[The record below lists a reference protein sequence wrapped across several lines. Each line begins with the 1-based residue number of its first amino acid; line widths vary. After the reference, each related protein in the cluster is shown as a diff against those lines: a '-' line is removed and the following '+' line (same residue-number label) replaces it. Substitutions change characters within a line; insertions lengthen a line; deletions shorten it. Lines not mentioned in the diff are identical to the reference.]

1 MAKQV
6 KPRGGNPLLQ
16 VTGAGKERFDEHRT
30 YQTLMRKI
38 PPVIVFDEDW
48 FEYDGRAWRPS
59 RRKKYLSKVY
69 DILPVEHRSA
79 RLASNVLNA
88 VEAAR
93 QIENEKLRGALAFD
107 DDGRV
112 LVNVNN
118 GVLRVAAEQVELLA
132 HAPEYFFTGCLAA
145 NYHDDSQSALFEAS
159 LDAILHDVKDKALLQ
174 WFAGYCLFPDCK
186 QHEVFLICYGPGGTG
201 KSTLAEAIVSAFDDD
216 VLVRR
221 LSLSQ
226 ICSSGPGSYSLPTLE
241 RAMVNLGT
249 ELDTVE
255 VDESGTFKQLISG
268 ESIVARS
275 IYGKPFTMTST
286 CKHLFLSNVMPRFKH
301 GTDAELRR
309 ARFLAFGKKP
319 QAIDRT
325 LKDKLK
331 LVAQKDYILRWAI
344 EGLRAILEGMP
355 APYGGEESN
364 DAIRRFQISND
375 PVQCFIR
382 EVLQFDPNHEE
393 TKENVMTA
401 FTEFLDA
408 HQFAHRTREYFFRA
422 FYERNPQIRVVRY
435 QNKSPQY
442 WLRGVRLT
450 R

>member
-1 MAKQV
+1 MANKI
-6 KPRGGNPLLQ
+6 KPRGENPLIQ
-16 VTGAGKERFDEHRT
+16 ITGAGKDRFDEHQI
-30 YQTLMRKI
+30 YQSLMLKI
-38 PPVIVFDEDW
+38 PPIMVYEDDW
-48 FEYDGRAWRPS
+48 FEYDGKAWRPS
-59 RRKKYLSKVY
+59 RRKQYVSTVY
-69 DILPVEHRSA
+69 DILPLAHRSA

-93 QIENEKLRGALAFD
+93 QVKNEKLRGAIIFD

-118 GVLRVAAEQVELLA
+118 GVLRVSPEGVELLP
-132 HAPEYFFTGCLAA
+132 HDPSYLFTGCLPS
-145 NYHDDSQSALFEAS
+145 NYHSSAESPIFE
-159 LDAILHDVKDKALLQ
+159 DALNATLHNVKDKSLLQ

-216 VLVRR
+216 VLVRK

-275 IYGKPFTMTST
+275 IYGKPFTMNST

-319 QAIDRT
+319 EAIDRT
-325 LKDKLK
+325 LKDKL
-331 LVAQKDYILRWAI
+331 VAQKDYILYWAV
-344 EGLRAILEGMP
+344 EGLRAILEGVS

-364 DAIRRFQISND
+364 NAIRRFQLSND
-375 PVQCFIR
+375 PVQCFVS
-382 EVLQFDPNHEE
+382 ENLDLDPDAE
-393 TKENVMTA
+393 TSKDDVMEA
-401 FTEFLDA
+401 FSQFLDA

-422 FYERNPQIRVVRY
+422 LYERNPQIRVVKY
-435 QNKSPQY
+435 YNKAPMY
-442 WLRGVRLT
+442 WLRGVRL
-450 R
+450 RQS